1 MADLETT
8 AGEAIIAVRQLE
20 NQIADANARL
30 NQLREGPLDSIEE
43 QCESVWGRL
52 DQQVTGFLQGV
63 EDVKGALHE
72 FGRDGA
78 GTIASVR
85 TTLNEA
91 YTVAS
96 SHLGEA
102 ASSIGNLRERI
113 AGVEPQITTL
123 QEGLEANAQ
132 ELETELTRVETELE
146 AAAEAARSFIGV
158 EVPQALHR
166 MQEELAQRAA
176 AVKQAIAQECQAP
189 VEAAEIDWSTKL
201 VEVVG
206 TVEQTFTA
214 AGEHAQ
220 KVAAYSIWKC
230 EEAFKETLGELQQAA
245 EALEKSLG
253 AFREEAE
260 MAKTESTEATNTLD
274 GSVQETIDALGS
286 ASSSIVNVLTEL
298 AKYSWGG

>member
-1 MADLETT
+1 
-8 AGEAIIAVRQLE
+8 
-20 NQIADANARL
+20 
-30 NQLREGPLDSIEE
+30 
-43 QCESVWGRL
+43 
-52 DQQVTGFLQGV
+52 
-63 EDVKGALHE
+63 VKGALHE

-78 GTIASVR
+78 GTIGGVR
-85 TTLNEA
+85 DFMNQA
-91 YTVAS
+91 YTVAG

-102 ASSIGNLRERI
+102 ASSIGSLRERI
-113 AGVEPQITTL
+113 AGVEPEIATL
-123 QEGLEANAQ
+123 LQGLESNAQ

-176 AVKQAIAQECQAP
+176 AVQQAISQECQAP

-201 VEVVG
+201 AEVMG
-206 TVEQTFTA
+206 TMEQTFTS

-298 AKYSWGG
+298 AKYGWGG